1 MYHLIVLFM
10 VVQLVAVNKM
20 LFLRILIYTI
30 SVISGLYFLYFVI
43 IATGIFKKKKEK
55 ILYNKKNNFAI
66 IIAARNEEMVIG
78 NLVNSLNKQ
87 NYPKE
92 NYEIYVVINNC
103 TDNTEKNAKDA
114 GANIILCTDK
124 VKSKGEVLRFAFA
137 KLKQEK
143 NIDAYVIFD
152 ADNIVHKD
160 FLTKMNDSLNMGY
173 SVVQG
178 FRDTKNLSDSWL
190 SCSYA
195 IMYYIQNLF
204 LNKARYNLG
213 KSAFINGTGFVIKK
227 EIVDKN
233 GYDPKTLTEDIEFV
247 AICAIIGEKIA
258 FNDEAIT
265 YDEQVN
271 KFIPSLK
278 QRKRWSVGNVE
289 CLRGYF
295 SKLLKVGFKDKRF
308 ECFDIAIYYI
318 AIIIQAVSCIAS
330 ILAMLILF
338 INFQN
343 LNINTIASTL
353 IMSVCTYVVGVFIRI
368 FLLKRYNKSIKDNI
382 SGILFFDLFILSW
395 IPVNIACLFI
405 KKCNWESI
413 KHNRNIK
420 IEEV

>member
-1 MYHLIVLFM
+1 
-10 VVQLVAVNKM
+10 M

-30 SVISGLYFLYFVI
+30 TIISSLYFLYFII
-43 IATGIFKKKKEK
+43 IAAGIFKKKKEK
-55 ILYNKKNNFAI
+55 NLYNKKNNFAI
-66 IIAARNEEMVIG
+66 IIAARNEETVIG
-78 NLVNSLNKQ
+78 NLVNSLKKQ

-92 NYEIYVVINNC
+92 NYEIYAVINNC
-103 TDNTEKNAKDA
+103 TDNTEKNAQDA

-124 VKSKGEVLRFAFA
+124 VKSKGEVLRFAFE
-137 KLKQEK
+137 KLKKEK

-160 FLTKMNDSLNMGY
+160 FLAKMNDSLNMGY

-178 FRDTKNLSDSWL
+178 FRDTKNLNDSWL

-227 EIVDKN
+227 KFVDEI
-233 GYDPKTLTEDIEFV
+233 GYNPKTLTEDIEFV
-247 AICAIIGEKIA
+247 AICAINGVKIA
-258 FNDEAIT
+258 FNDQAIT

-278 QRKRWSVGNVE
+278 QRKRWSVGNIE
-289 CLRGYF
+289 CLRGYL
-295 SKLLKVGFKDKRF
+295 SKLLKTGLKTKSF

-318 AIIIQAVSCIAS
+318 AIIIQVISSIAS
-330 ILAMLILF
+330 ILAMLTLL
-338 INFQN
+338 INYQN
-343 LNINTIASTL
+343 LNINNITSTL
-353 IMSVCTYVVGVFIRI
+353 IMSLCTYVVGVFIRI

-395 IPVNIACLFI
+395 IPINIACLFI
-405 KKCNWESI
+405 RKCNWESI

>member
-1 MYHLIVLFM
+1 
-10 VVQLVAVNKM
+10 M
-20 LFLRILIYTI
+20 LLLRIIIYTI
-30 SVISGLYFLYFVI
+30 TIISMLYFAYFIVI
-43 IATGIFKKKKEK
+43 ALGIFKKKKEK
-55 ILYNKKNNFAI
+55 TIEDKKNNFAI
-66 IIAARNEEMVIG
+66 VIAARNEEAVIG
-78 NLVNSLNKQ
+78 NLINSLKQQ

-103 TDNTEKNAKDA
+103 TDNTEELAKDA

-124 VKSKGEVLRFAFA
+124 VKSKGEVLRFAFS
-137 KLKQEK
+137 KLKKEK
-143 NIDAYVIFD
+143 DIDAYAIFD
-152 ADNIVHKD
+152 ADNIVHKE
-160 FLTKMNDSLNMGY
+160 FLSKMNDSLNMGY

-178 FRDTKNLSDSWL
+178 FRDTKNISDSWL

-227 EIVDKN
+227 EVVDKN

-247 AICAIIGEKIA
+247 AICAVNDIKIA

-278 QRKRWSVGNVE
+278 QRKRWSVGNME
-289 CLRGYF
+289 CLREYF
-295 SKLLKVGFKDKRF
+295 SQLIKIGFENKKF
-308 ECFDIAIYYI
+308 ECFDIIIYYI
-318 AIIIQAVSCIAS
+318 SIIIQIISCIAS
-330 ILAMLILF
+330 ILAMIILI
-338 INFQN
+338 INYKN
-343 LNINTIASTL
+343 LTINNIASTL
-353 IMSVCTYVVGVFIRI
+353 IMSLCTYVVGVFIRI
-368 FLLKRYNKSIKDNI
+368 FLLKKYNKTIKDNI
-382 SGILFFDLFILSW
+382 GGILFFNLFILSW
-395 IPVNIACLFI
+395 LPVNIACLFI

-413 KHNRNIK
+413 KHNRSIK